1 MNKIYYKKI
10 KKNEFNLCLN
20 FFLKYYKGYSLSQKS
35 IKWEYQS
42 NPFGKAKVFLA
53 NRS

>member
-1 MNKIYYKKI
+1 MNKIYYRTL

-42 NPFGKAKVFLA
+42 NPLVKQRCF
-53 NRS
+53 